1 MKLKSGMAIKWYP
14 LYTVPV
20 TEEDDERIVINN
32 LIDTNRCLTP
42 DDCQKVWITL
52 NKNDKL
58 SVHEAVFYDSKY
70 SGKHFKCSTAY
81 ACNQDIVAWMPYEIP
96 EPYRKEK
103 VDA

>member
-20 TEEDDERIVINN
+20 SEYDDERICINN
-32 LIDTNRCLTP
+32 LIDTHRCLTP
-42 DDCQKVWITL
+42 DDCQKVWITI
-52 NKNDKL
+52 NKDGKL
-58 SVHEAVFYDSKY
+58 SVHEAIFYDSKR
-70 SGKHFKCSTAY
+70 SGKYFRSSTAI
-81 ACNQDIVAWMPYEIP
+81 ANNQDIVAWMPYEIP